1 MTCSEVIFYNSDPE
15 LYNSLYL
22 SLASIRD
29 NNEKKKNKLD
39 ENVQRNNTLINFYD
53 TIKLFLHNNNIF
65 CCLEDDYKINGYFP
79 L

>member
-29 NNEKKKNKLD
+29 HNENKRKKLD
-39 ENVQRNNTLINFYD
+39 EKLQKNNTVINFYD
-53 TIKLFLHNNNIF
+53 TIKLFLHNSNVL
-65 CCLEDDYKINGYFP
+65 CCVHDDYKINGYFP